1 MPPEVGVWAPKDSG
15 RIRAAEIGQLSSQST
30 DEWGI
35 ERGELCKV
43 LAGLNF
49 QPEVDCMATRTS
61 TVCGKFFAAQP
72 QQGVAGVDEL
82 AVLVRPASRS
92 EISEGYSKTDPVQTK
107 VLGIQQS

>member
-1 MPPEVGVWAPKDSG
+1 MQREVVKIKWLEKELGCSVVGVWAPMDSG

-61 TVCGKFFAAQP
+61 TVCRNFLQLSHSGGLPEWIFS
-72 QQGVAGVDEL
+72 
-82 AVLVRPASRS
+82 VRSWNR
-92 EISEGYSKTDPVQTK
+92 V
-107 VLGIQQS
+107 